1 MAEECS
7 EQPQNAQQQSTI
19 NSVDEADEESSSYN
33 AQDIQTLLVQI
44 HLKVSEKHK
53 QLKDDEFT
61 SEETMTLLTD
71 TLDTVMQY
79 LSDINEGV
87 GNLKKMY
94 EWIIDTRT
102 TLNSKWG
109 GLFK

>member
-1 MAEECS
+1 M
-7 EQPQNAQQQSTI
+7 
-19 NSVDEADEESSSYN
+19 
-33 AQDIQTLLVQI
+33 
-44 HLKVSEKHK
+44 
-53 QLKDDEFT
+53 KDDEFT

-79 LSDINEGV
+79 LSDINEGG